1 MEIYSLLIVGRS
13 VNYALSNDTRSSNT
27 ACVSNLLAGSPGAS
41 IVNNMMIARFHKGP
55 SALTYIWF
63 YGMVRLH
70 GPWDYKSL
78 SGRQYADYGNFNYG
92 AVGTA
97 AGISEQILLR
107 GAGWAQSRSGNGD
120 PQKFGTGMNQ
130 HPMEMILRIRSG

>member
-1 MEIYSLLIVGRS
+1 MRYPTIPIHPTPPAYPTSLLVP
-13 VNYALSNDTRSSNT
+13 
-27 ACVSNLLAGSPGAS
+27 PGAS

-120 PQKFGTGMNQ
+120 PQKFGTWYESAPYGDDPADQ
-130 HPMEMILRIRSG
+130 VWIRAGIDYAKRTGF